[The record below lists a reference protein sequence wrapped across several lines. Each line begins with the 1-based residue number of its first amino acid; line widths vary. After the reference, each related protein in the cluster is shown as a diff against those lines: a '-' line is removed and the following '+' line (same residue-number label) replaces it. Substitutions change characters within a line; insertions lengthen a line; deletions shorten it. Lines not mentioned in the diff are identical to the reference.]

1 MSRIREKKAPPA
13 ANIEA
18 LMALGR
24 SANKDHFA
32 KTIRSTS
39 DTTFRALSWR
49 DVAVPLANQPSE
61 LVEGTAESEPTA
73 DPEHAAEAET
83 ADIPAE
89 DTPPPEPVEIEAQP
103 EPDAE
108 AETETAEDAL
118 PSDEP
123 HQAPALDEAELQRI
137 SDDAYAEGLSA
148 GKAMTESTREQELSV
163 QLHQLE
169 QIIARLSADDLIE
182 TDVLSERIHASVLE
196 LTSQR
201 IGFALE
207 DMPDVMIT
215 RIEALIADM
224 AHLAG
229 IRELFVAPDDL
240 DLVQRGFDAQQNPSP
255 LQLRS
260 DPSLHRGDAR
270 LRVGGAEI
278 SDTLDWTDTEPLEEP
293 PVKAD
298 A

>member
-18 LMALGR
+18 LLALGR
-24 SANKDHFA
+24 SATTGQFA
-32 KTIRSTS
+32 KTVRSTS
-39 DTTFRALSWR
+39 DTTFRALSWS
-49 DVAVPLANQPSE
+49 DVAVPLADQPPVP
-61 LVEGTAESEPTA
+61 VEDTPEGETTT
-73 DPEHAAEAET
+73 DPEDTNET
-83 ADIPAE
+83 TKIPAE
-89 DTPPPEPVEIEAQP
+89 DDHPSEPVETEATP
-103 EPDAE
+103 EPEVDPDPE
-108 AETETAEDAL
+108 IAEDAQ

-123 HQAPALDEAELQRI
+123 PAPPAIDEAELQRI
-137 SDDAYAEGLSA
+137 RDDAYAEGLSA
-148 GKAMTESTREQELSV
+148 GKAMTESAREHELSV
-163 QLHQLE
+163 QLQQLE
-169 QIIARLSADDLIE
+169 QIIARLGADDLIE
-182 TDVLSERIHASVLE
+182 TDVLSGRIHASVLE
-196 LTSQR
+196 LASQR

-215 RIEALIADM
+215 RIETLIADM

-240 DLVQRGFDAQQNPSP
+240 ELVRRGFDSHQNPPP

-278 SDTLDWTDTEPLEEP
+278 SDTLDWADPEPVEEP

>member
-18 LMALGR
+18 LLALGR
-24 SANKDHFA
+24 SATTGQFA
-32 KTIRSTS
+32 KTVRSTS
-39 DTTFRALSWR
+39 DTTFRALSWS
-49 DVAVPLANQPSE
+49 DVAVPLADQPPVP
-61 LVEGTAESEPTA
+61 VEDTPEGETTA
-73 DPEHAAEAET
+73 DAEDTSET
-83 ADIPAE
+83 TEIPAE
-89 DTPPPEPVEIEAQP
+89 DDHPSEPVEPDP
-103 EPDAE
+103 EI
-108 AETETAEDAL
+108 AEDAQ
-118 PSDEP
+118 PSDGP
-123 HQAPALDEAELQRI
+123 PAPPAIDEAELQRI
-137 SDDAYAEGLSA
+137 RDDAYAEGLSA
-148 GKAMTESTREQELSV
+148 GKAMTESAREHELSV
-163 QLHQLE
+163 QLQQLE
-169 QIIARLSADDLIE
+169 QIIARLGADDLIE

-196 LTSQR
+196 LASQR

-215 RIEALIADM
+215 RIESLIADM

-240 DLVQRGFDAQQNPSP
+240 ELVRRGFDSHQNPPP

-278 SDTLDWTDTEPLEEP
+278 SDTLDWADPEPVEEP